1 MTLLAHT
8 VQGPEGGE
16 PVLLLNGGMMSYGAW
31 EPVIRP
37 LLDTGRYRTLGC
49 DLRGQVLS
57 PGTPPPTLDGQVE
70 EVVRLLD
77 SLGLAGTPV
86 HVLGTSFGGETGLLL
101 AATRP
106 ERVRSL
112 AAVTVTDFLDE
123 EMREGVAASRRRIA
137 EILAGGGRSDFQDAV
152 AEEVY
157 SERFRRENESFLAA
171 ARERLERMPREWF
184 EHLDGIL
191 ASYAAVDLRP
201 VLGEIRCPVLIVI
214 AAHDRVMPPER
225 SRALARTLVKALPPE
240 ARVEVAVHPASGH
253 ALVVEHPD
261 WLAARYLEFLDR
273 LSRVPEPA
281 RRR

>member
-1 MTLLAHT
+1 MTLLSHT
-8 VQGPEGGE
+8 VQGPEDGE
-16 PVLLLNGGMMSYGAW
+16 PVLLLNGGMMSHGAW
-31 EPVIRP
+31 DPVIRP

-49 DLRGQVLS
+49 DFRGQVLS
-57 PGTPPPTLDGQVE
+57 PGTPPPTLDGQVD

-77 SLGLAGTPV
+77 SLGLADTPV

-101 AATRP
+101 AATHP

-123 EMREGVAASRRRIA
+123 EMRQGVAASRRRIA

-184 EHLDGIL
+184 ESLDGIL
-191 ASYAAVDLRP
+191 ASYADVDLRP
-201 VLGEIRCPVLIVI
+201 FLDAIRCPVLIVI
-214 AAHDRVMPPER
+214 AARDRVMPPER
-225 SRALARTLVKALPPE
+225 SRALAEALPR
-240 ARVEVAVHPASGH
+240 AADAEVAVHPESGH

-261 WLAARYLEFLDR
+261 WLGERYLEFLT
-273 LSRVPEPA
+273 RVV
-281 RRR
+281 

>member
-8 VQGPEGGE
+8 VQGPEDGE
-16 PVLLLNGGMMSYGAW
+16 PILLLNGGMMSYGAW

-37 LLDTGRYRTLGC
+37 LLDTGRYRTVGC

-57 PGTPPPTLDGQVE
+57 PGTPPATLEGQVA

-77 SLGLAGTPV
+77 SLGLDAPV

-101 AATRP
+101 AATHP

-137 EILAGGGRSDFQDAV
+137 AILAGGGRSDFQDAV

-157 SERFRRENESFLAA
+157 SERFRRDNESFLAA

-201 VLGEIRCPVLIVI
+201 HLGKIRCPVLIVI
-214 AAHDRVMPPER
+214 AAQDRVMPPER

-240 ARVEVAVHPASGH
+240 ARVEVAVHPESGH
-253 ALVVEHPD
+253 ALVVEHPG
-261 WLAARYLEFLDR
+261 WLGERYLEFLSR
-273 LSRVPEPA
+273 LV
-281 RRR
+281 